1 MCIYSFIPAATST
14 SSTTR
19 PSVSSETTSEQNQ
32 FVQSYISVHTKHMY
46 TQRDIH
52 SIIPFIE
59 SCTGVDGTYG
69 FFTQWPAL
77 AHNSQWQWRC
87 CQFSCHLCWCCCCL
101 PAQSVQWCMQWCTRD
116 CRGAELSWEVVSCA
130 APLSCPSPSCE
141 AGLLPPSMQGEGT
154 VSKQV
159 QKGRGHQQGR
169 RRRERR
175 CRLTQP
181 TCPLRWWATS
191 HKRAR
196 ASMCQVEVTS
206 GDNVYNG
213 HKQYACGLASA
224 LRCHVP
230 YFVHTAHRIVW
241 LCAVLC

>member
-1 MCIYSFIPAATST
+1 MCF
-14 SSTTR
+14 
-19 PSVSSETTSEQNQ
+19 Q
-32 FVQSYISVHTKHMY
+32 FC
-46 TQRDIH
+46 
-52 SIIPFIE
+52 PL
-59 SCTGVDGTYG
+59 
-69 FFTQWPAL
+69 FTQWPAL
-77 AHNSQWQWRC
+77 VHNTQWQWLC
-87 CQFSCHLCWCCCCL
+87 CQSSCHLCWRCHCP

-169 RRRERR
+169 RRRRERR

-191 HKRAR
+191 HKRAST
-196 ASMCQVEVTS
+196 SMCQVEAI
-206 GDNVYNG
+206 DNRSV
-213 HKQYACGLASA
+213 HITCTVCGLLSEMSCNMLA
-224 LRCHVP
+224 
-230 YFVHTAHRIVW
+230 
-241 LCAVLC
+241 